1 MLPFWGALT
10 FLLLAGSRAT
20 ASGDKS
26 RIFVLTDISN
36 EPDDQES
43 LVRLLAHADQYTVE
57 GLVATT
63 SWWLNE
69 TRYPDHI
76 LDVIDGYAEVVD
88 NLNAHSEEGFPAADY
103 LRSRVAASHEV
114 YGLAALQRN
123 LSSGADLLVQVVD
136 NSSQPLYVQMWGGAV
151 VLAEVLHHV
160 QKTRSAESLGA
171 FVSKIRA
178 YSISDQDDA
187 GPWIRRHFPALRFIV
202 SVHGFNMYGRAAW
215 VGMSGEEYYYFDQGG
230 PDTSIVTN
238 DYVRKNF
245 QRGPLGE
252 HYLDP
257 AFIIEGDTPALLYT
271 MQNGLNVPE
280 HPEYG
285 GWGGRYTATD
295 LSGASQ
301 IYSDAV
307 DFVVGKNNQTFVSN
321 YATIWRWREAYQNE
335 MTARIGWTLTSN
347 YSAASHPPKV
357 MVNESTGYEPL
368 TVSVTPGTR
377 THLDASGSI
386 DVDTNHSSTLR
397 FDWIHY
403 REVTLATTPD
413 WNVAAHVPQLNFTC
427 SSENC
432 DRVHFDLP
440 AADVACAAEDGTC
453 HSYHVVLAATT
464 SAETPLTRYKRVILD
479 VHRNGNVT
487 ETEMAE

>member
-1 MLPFWGALT
+1 MLRFTLIWPVLAY
-10 FLLLAGSRAT
+10 LLLQVSSVVGS
-20 ASGDKS
+20 DNKS

-63 SWWLNE
+63 SWWLND

-76 LDVIDGYAEVVD
+76 LDVIDGYADVVD
-88 NLNAHSEEGFPAADY
+88 NLNVHSETGFPSADY
-103 LRSRVAASHEV
+103 LRSRVAASHEI

-123 LSSGADLLVQVVD
+123 LSSGAELLVQAVD
-136 NSSQPLYVQMWGGAV
+136 NSSEPLYVQMWGGAV
-151 VLAEVLHHV
+151 VLAEALHHV
-160 QKTRSAESLGA
+160 QETRSADSLDS
-171 FVSKIRA
+171 FVSRLRA

-187 GPWIRRHFPALRFIV
+187 GPWIRRQFPALRYIV
-202 SVHGFNMYGRAAW
+202 SIHGFNMYGRAAW

-230 PDTSIVTN
+230 PDTSLVSSAYIQ
-238 DYVRKNF
+238 KNF
-245 QRGPLGE
+245 QRGALGE

-271 MQNGLNVPE
+271 MQNGLNMPE

-301 IYSDAV
+301 VYSDAV

-335 MTARIGWTLTSN
+335 MATRIGWTLTSN

-357 MVNESTGYEPL
+357 VVNGSRGYEPL
-368 TVSVTPGTR
+368 TLSAGPGAQV
-377 THLDASGSI
+377 HLDASGSI
-386 DVDTNHSSTLR
+386 DVDTNSSSTLN

-413 WNVAAHVPQLNFTC
+413 WNVAAHVPQLNITC
-427 SSENC
+427 ASQNC
-432 DRVHFDLP
+432 ERAHFNLP
-440 AADVACAAEDGTC
+440 EADVACAAEDGTC
-453 HSYHVVLAATT
+453 QSYHVVLAATT
-464 SAETPLTRYKRVILD
+464 SAENPLTRYKRVI
-479 VHRNGNVT
+479 VNVQK
-487 ETEMAE
+487 